1 MTHFNDSSTIH
12 LFRTGSFSCPS
23 NFFFSRSNSKQSFK
37 SFPNLSYFQ
46 FDDSS
51 LWLISMTQF
60 IQSLQKMMNH
70 KSNPVM
76 RILKSLTIFPK
87 SDWLTTSHSTD
98 WFDLKLIPFAKFGE
112 SRTFKGVQ
120 FARKFRNSGSI
131 FFSEIQTDTS
141 WKHNLSIDLET
152 SLLSWKPTNK

>member
-1 MTHFNDSSTIH
+1 MTHQPFIYSGLVHFPVRVTFS
-12 LFRTGSFSCPS
+12 FRAQIQ
-23 NFFFSRSNSKQSFK
+23 N
-37 SFPNLSYFQ
+37 NLSNLFPI
-46 FDDSS
+46 FLISIDDSS

>member
-23 NFFFSRSNSKQSFK
+23 IFFFSRSNSKQSFK
-37 SFPNLSYFQ
+37 SFPNLSF
-46 FDDSS
+46 FPLMTHIHDSS

-60 IQSLQKMMNH
+60 IILTKMMNH

-120 FARKFRNSGSI
+120 FARNFRNSGSN
-131 FFSEIQTDTS
+131 FFLKSRLI
-141 WKHNLSIDLET
+141 L
-152 SLLSWKPTNK
+152 